1 MEENKMGLF
10 NKKDKYNI
18 EAEDNRPQIVYG
30 IPDVIRKQWEEEAKA
45 KQDEIKEKYTIESED
60 NLPREVYGVPNWLQ
74 EKRKKKK

>member
-45 KQDEIKEKYTIESED
+45 KQDEIKNI
-60 NLPREVYGVPNWLQ
+60 L
-74 EKRKKKK
+74 

>member
-60 NLPREVYGVPNWLQ
+60 NLPRRSIRSTKLAS
-74 EKRKKKK
+74 RKKKK